1 MSLEYKPSLGFVETA
16 GLVIAIQVAD
26 AMAKAAEVEIIS
38 AHKVDGLR
46 VCVICKGDVA
56 ACQAAVETGA
66 LLAQS
71 LNGLNGYNIIPSP
84 AEEPDSLMDMLEDI
98 KRKKAARKAAEE
110 LSAAR
115 KAASV
120 LADRSVST
128 SPVAPRCTGMSIRSS
143 RAIPFTSSLPQ
154 TAALLSGKG
163 GSSTAADWPHRSM
176 HFSRVA
182 SFSKVCRSNALPRGQ
197 NACCPPQGILVTI
210 FPTTCAMWGNTSNA

>member
-71 LNGLNGYNIIPSP
+71 LNGLNGYNIIPAPLKNPTPSWICLRTSNGRRPPARPPSWPVWPRPKAKLLLPPPKSP
-84 AEEPDSLMDMLEDI
+84 P
-98 KRKKAARKAAEE
+98 RAR
-110 LSAAR
+110 
-115 KAASV
+115 
-120 LADRSVST
+120 
-128 SPVAPRCTGMSIRSS
+128 PRSS
-143 RAIPFTSSLPQ
+143 RFA
-154 TAALLSGKG
+154 
-163 GSSTAADWPHRSM
+163 
-176 HFSRVA
+176 
-182 SFSKVCRSNALPRGQ
+182 
-197 NACCPPQGILVTI
+197 
-210 FPTTCAMWGNTSNA
+210 

>member
-84 AEEPDSLMDMLEDI
+84 LKNPTPHGHAPGDI
-98 KRKKAARKAAEE
+98 KRKAARKACSWPVWPRPKAK
-110 LSAAR
+110 LLLPPPKSPPRAR
-115 KAASV
+115 
-120 LADRSVST
+120 
-128 SPVAPRCTGMSIRSS
+128 PRSS
-143 RAIPFTSSLPQ
+143 RFA
-154 TAALLSGKG
+154 
-163 GSSTAADWPHRSM
+163 
-176 HFSRVA
+176 
-182 SFSKVCRSNALPRGQ
+182 
-197 NACCPPQGILVTI
+197 
-210 FPTTCAMWGNTSNA
+210 

>member
-56 ACQAAVETGA
+56 ACQAAVETV
-66 LLAQS
+66 AQS

-98 KRKKAARKAAEE
+98 KRKKAARKAAKLARMAAAKGEAAAPAAEE
-110 LSAAR
+110 SPKG
-115 KAASV
+115 KA
-120 LADRSVST
+120 
-128 SPVAPRCTGMSIRSS
+128 
-143 RAIPFTSSLPQ
+143 
-154 TAALLSGKG
+154 K
-163 GSSTAADWPHRSM
+163 
-176 HFSRVA
+176 
-182 SFSKVCRSNALPRGQ
+182 K
-197 NACCPPQGILVTI
+197 
-210 FPTTCAMWGNTSNA
+210 

>member
-98 KRKKAARKAAEE
+98 KRKKAARKAA
-110 LSAAR
+110 
-115 KAASV
+115 K
-120 LADRSVST
+120 LAY
-128 SPVAPRCTGMSIRSS
+128 G
-143 RAIPFTSSLPQ
+143 
-154 TAALLSGKG
+154 
-163 GSSTAADWPHRSM
+163 
-176 HFSRVA
+176 
-182 SFSKVCRSNALPRGQ
+182 RGQ
-197 NACCPPQGILVTI
+197 RRSCCSRRRRVPQGQGQEVVVSRNGGV
-210 FPTTCAMWGNTSNA
+210 PTGTGKRCRPAQDTPHAT

>member
-38 AHKVDGLR
+38 ARKVDGLR

-98 KRKKAARKAAEE
+98 KAAEE
-110 LSAAR
+110 
-115 KAASV
+115 
-120 LADRSVST
+120 
-128 SPVAPRCTGMSIRSS
+128 APG
-143 RAIPFTSSLPQ
+143 LPP
-154 TAALLSGKG
+154 S
-163 GSSTAADWPHRSM
+163 WPHG
-176 HFSRVA
+176 
-182 SFSKVCRSNALPRGQ
+182 RGWK
-197 NACCPPQGILVTI
+197 AKRLAPAAEESPKGK
-210 FPTTCAMWGNTSNA
+210 AKK

>member
-66 LLAQS
+66 LLAQQDDVATALLAQS

-98 KRKKAARKAAEE
+98 KRKKAARKAAKLARMAAAKGEAAAPAAEE
-110 LSAAR
+110 SPKG
-115 KAASV
+115 KA
-120 LADRSVST
+120 
-128 SPVAPRCTGMSIRSS
+128 
-143 RAIPFTSSLPQ
+143 
-154 TAALLSGKG
+154 K
-163 GSSTAADWPHRSM
+163 
-176 HFSRVA
+176 
-182 SFSKVCRSNALPRGQ
+182 K
-197 NACCPPQGILVTI
+197 
-210 FPTTCAMWGNTSNA
+210 

>member
-38 AHKVDGLR
+38 AHKVDGL
-46 VCVICKGDVA
+46 CVICKGDVA

-98 KRKKAARKAAEE
+98 KRKKAARKAAKLARMAAAKGEAAAPAAEE
-110 LSAAR
+110 SPKG
-115 KAASV
+115 KA
-120 LADRSVST
+120 
-128 SPVAPRCTGMSIRSS
+128 
-143 RAIPFTSSLPQ
+143 
-154 TAALLSGKG
+154 K
-163 GSSTAADWPHRSM
+163 
-176 HFSRVA
+176 
-182 SFSKVCRSNALPRGQ
+182 K
-197 NACCPPQGILVTI
+197 
-210 FPTTCAMWGNTSNA
+210 

>member
-98 KRKKAARKAAEE
+98 KRKKAARKAAKKARMASA
-110 LSAAR
+110 SAAPAAEAAAPEAKG
-115 KAASV
+115 KA
-120 LADRSVST
+120 
-128 SPVAPRCTGMSIRSS
+128 
-143 RAIPFTSSLPQ
+143 
-154 TAALLSGKG
+154 K
-163 GSSTAADWPHRSM
+163 
-176 HFSRVA
+176 
-182 SFSKVCRSNALPRGQ
+182 K
-197 NACCPPQGILVTI
+197 
-210 FPTTCAMWGNTSNA
+210 

>member
-98 KRKKAARKAAEE
+98 KRKKAARKAA
-110 LSAAR
+110 AAKQR
-115 KAASV
+115 VWPRPKAK
-120 LADRSVST
+120 LLLPPPK
-128 SPVAPRCTGMSIRSS
+128 SPPRARPRSS
-143 RAIPFTSSLPQ
+143 RFA
-154 TAALLSGKG
+154 
-163 GSSTAADWPHRSM
+163 
-176 HFSRVA
+176 
-182 SFSKVCRSNALPRGQ
+182 
-197 NACCPPQGILVTI
+197 
-210 FPTTCAMWGNTSNA
+210 

>member
-84 AEEPDSLMDMLEDI
+84 AEEPDSLMDMLED
-98 KRKKAARKAAEE
+98 
-110 LSAAR
+110 
-115 KAASV
+115 
-120 LADRSVST
+120 
-128 SPVAPRCTGMSIRSS
+128 
-143 RAIPFTSSLPQ
+143 
-154 TAALLSGKG
+154 
-163 GSSTAADWPHRSM
+163 
-176 HFSRVA
+176 
-182 SFSKVCRSNALPRGQ
+182 RGQ
-197 NACCPPQGILVTI
+197 RRSCCSRRRRVPQGQGQEVVVSRNGGV
-210 FPTTCAMWGNTSNA
+210 PTGTGKRCRPAQDTPHAT

>member
-26 AMAKAAEVEIIS
+26 AMAKAAEVEIIA

-66 LLAQS
+66 MLAQS

-98 KRKKAARKAAEE
+98 KRKKAARKAAKKARMAAAGTPAAAPAAPAAEE
-110 LSAAR
+110 GA
-115 KAASV
+115 
-120 LADRSVST
+120 
-128 SPVAPRCTGMSIRSS
+128 
-143 RAIPFTSSLPQ
+143 Q
-154 TAALLSGKG
+154 KG
-163 GSSTAADWPHRSM
+163 RT
-176 HFSRVA
+176 
-182 SFSKVCRSNALPRGQ
+182 KK
-197 NACCPPQGILVTI
+197 
-210 FPTTCAMWGNTSNA
+210 

>member
-98 KRKKAARKAAEE
+98 KRKKAARKAAK
-110 LSAAR
+110 LARMAAA
-115 KAASV
+115 KGEAA
-120 LADRSVST
+120 APAAEK
-128 SPVAPRCTGMSIRSS
+128 PVIQKLGCVQR
-143 RAIPFTSSLPQ
+143 RAGCQGHRQHRASKGEGKEFFSFHGRT
-154 TAALLSGKG
+154 LLFLGC
-163 GSSTAADWPHRSM
+163 
-176 HFSRVA
+176 F
-182 SFSKVCRSNALPRGQ
+182 
-197 NACCPPQGILVTI
+197 
-210 FPTTCAMWGNTSNA
+210 

>member
-71 LNGLNGYNIIPSP
+71 LNGLDGYNIIPSP
-84 AEEPDSLMDMLEDI
+84 AEEPDSLMDMLADI
-98 KRKKAARKAAEE
+98 KRKISQAK
-110 LSAAR
+110 
-115 KAASV
+115 
-120 LADRSVST
+120 
-128 SPVAPRCTGMSIRSS
+128 P
-143 RAIPFTSSLPQ
+143 
-154 TAALLSGKG
+154 
-163 GSSTAADWPHRSM
+163 
-176 HFSRVA
+176 
-182 SFSKVCRSNALPRGQ
+182 
-197 NACCPPQGILVTI
+197 
-210 FPTTCAMWGNTSNA
+210 